1 MRIFLFSKLKVM
13 LVAAGC
19 ILAATAVMA
28 QEPVVGTVRND
39 MGEPI
44 GGVSVQAKNNE
55 RVRTQSGPDG
65 TFRLQVEETTI
76 LVLTSVGYELQEVA
90 AKPGSIIEIVMTG
103 SVESLEEVVIVGYG
117 SQRRT
122 SVTGSVSSIKG
133 EELVKRPVMRASA
146 ALQGMAAGVTVTQSS
161 GKPGADGGTIRIRG
175 IGTLGDSNPLV
186 LIDGVNGSLDGV
198 DPNDIES
205 ISVLKDAA
213 SASIYGARAANGVI
227 LVTTKKGKEGK
238 VNLSYEGFVGKQ
250 AFTDL
255 PEMVD
260 GYTYMAKDNEARS
273 NVGLT
278 PLYNDEFLSDYLQY
292 KNTDPDHYPD
302 NDWQKLLYTGS
313 GLTQRHH
320 ISVNGGSNVKVM
332 GSFSYQ
338 NQQGLVPGFNY
349 ETYAFRL
356 NTQTQINSRLKL
368 ETFMNGRHSPV
379 SSAVQGDGVVGA
391 ANRIPSIY
399 TARLSDGRWGI
410 AKDGYNTLAALED
423 GGDYREFFN
432 SLRLTGQLT
441 YQVLPDLDVELGFT
455 PNISDYSQKNFTKS
469 IATYLPG
476 EDKPAFITPNVARL
490 TQRET
495 QGWENTARLLVTYK
509 KNYQEHAFNVLGG
522 FEQIAYK
529 FRSMSAYREGFEFP
543 DLMELDA
550 GALPNWTNAGN
561 STSWALRSYFGRLN
575 YNFSDKYLLEANLR
589 VDGSSRF
596 ASDSR
601 YGVFPAISLGWV
613 LSNESFLDDVAWLDM
628 LKVRGSWGE
637 LGNQNI
643 GDNFPYASFLSLTGK
658 YIFNGKPVTTAILNE
673 LSNHVISWETT
684 TSKNIGLDFS
694 LFNNLDVN
702 FDYYQRETSGILLKL
717 EVPATVGLQPPY
729 QNAGVVRNTGW
740 DFLLNY
746 RNTIGSF
753 NYTVGANL
761 SNVKNEVVDLKGT
774 GPYISGYQL
783 IQEGYPINSLF
794 GYRSNGLYQTT
805 GEVESGP
812 SQFGDVKPGDIR
824 YIDVTGDNAVNADD
838 RVVIGNPIPRMNFG
852 VNLYGEYK
860 GFDLSLFLQGVGKR
874 DVILTNEAAWALYN
888 NNNMQVWQLDHW
900 TPQNVNAA
908 YPRLVAGS
916 THNNFQYADYW
927 VNDGS
932 YMRIK
937 NLQVGYS
944 LISEG
949 LQKAGV
955 QRLRVYASGDNIY
968 TFHNMFPGWDPE
980 RPNGDSAPYPIA
992 STYVLGLSL
1001 TF

>member
-1 MRIFLFSKLKVM
+1 MSMFLFSRCKLV
-13 LVAAGC
+13 LVAIAW
-19 ILAATAVMA
+19 LTATTAALG
-28 QEPVVGTVRND
+28 QQPVVGTVSNEA
-39 MGEPI
+39 GEPLV
-44 GGVSVQAKNNE
+44 GVSVHAKGNDHIRTISNQAGRFSVHVDTKT
-55 RVRTQSGPDG
+55 V
-65 TFRLQVEETTI
+65 
-76 LVLTSVGYELQEVA
+76 LVLTNMGFLAKEVVVE
-90 AKPGSIIEIVMTG
+90 PGTTIEVVMDE
-103 SVESLEEVVIVGYG
+103 SVESLEEVVVVGYG
-117 SQRRT
+117 RQRRT
-122 SVTGSVSSIKG
+122 SVTGAVSSLKG

-161 GKPGADGGTIRIRG
+161 GKPGGDGGTIRIRG

-186 LIDGVNGSLDGV
+186 LIDGVNGTLDGV

-205 ISVLKDAA
+205 VSVLKDAA

-238 VNLSYEGFVGKQ
+238 VNLNYEGFVGKQ

-260 GYTYMAKDNEARS
+260 GYTYMSKDNEARS

-278 PLYNDEFLSDYLQY
+278 PLYKEDVLRDYLQN
-292 KNTDPDHYPD
+292 KDTDPDHFPD

-320 ISVNGGSNVKVM
+320 ISVNGGNTVKVM

-338 NQQGLVPGFNY
+338 DQQGLVPGFNY

-356 NTQTQINSRLKL
+356 NTATQINERLTL
-368 ETFMNGRHSPV
+368 ETFINGRHSPV

-423 GGDYREFFN
+423 GGDYREFYN

-441 YQVLPDLDVELGFT
+441 YQVLPDLNIELGFT
-455 PNISDYSQKNFTKS
+455 PNISDYSQKNFAKT

-476 EDKPAFITPNVARL
+476 EEKPAFITPNVAKL

-495 QGWENTARLLVTYK
+495 QGWENTTRLLVTYK
-509 KNYQEHAFNVLGG
+509 KDFRRHEFQLLGG
-522 FEQIAYK
+522 FEQIDYK
-529 FRSMSAYREGFEFP
+529 FRAMNAYREGFEFP
-543 DLMELDA
+543 ELQELDA
-550 GALPNWTNAGN
+550 GALPNWTNSGN
-561 STSWALRSYFGRLN
+561 STTWALQSYFGRVN
-575 YNFSDKYLLEANLR
+575 YNFADKYLVEANLR

-596 ASDSR
+596 NSDSR
-601 YGVFPAISLGWV
+601 FGVFPAVSLGWV
-613 LSNESFLDDVAWLDM
+613 LSNETFLKDLAWMDM
-628 LKVRGSWGE
+628 LKLRGSWGR

-658 YIFNGKPVTTAILNE
+658 YIFNGKPVSTAILNE
-673 LSNHVISWETT
+673 LSNQEISWETT
-684 TSKNIGLDFS
+684 TSRNIGLDFS
-694 LFNNLDVN
+694 LFRNLDVA

-717 EVPATVGLQPPY
+717 EIPATIGLLPPY

-740 DFLLNY
+740 DFLANY
-746 RNTIGSF
+746 RNRIGAF
-753 NYTVGANL
+753 NYSVGANL
-761 SNVKNEVVDLKGT
+761 SNVKNEVMDLKGT
-774 GPYISGYQL
+774 GPYINGYRL
-783 IQEGYPINSLF
+783 IQEGYPINSLY
-794 GYRSNGLYQTT
+794 GYRANGLYQTED
-805 GEVESGP
+805 EVVNGP
-812 SQFGDVKPGDIR
+812 EQFGNVKPGDIR
-824 YIDVTGDNAVNADD
+824 YVDVTGNDVVNADD

-860 GFDLSLFLQGVGKR
+860 GFDLSVFLQGVGKR

-888 NNNMQVWQLDHW
+888 NNNMQVWQLDYW
-900 TPQNVNAA
+900 TPQNVNAR

-916 THNNFQYADYW
+916 THNNFQFSDFW
-927 VNDGS
+927 VNDGG

-937 NLQVGYS
+937 NVQVGYTLAS
-944 LISEG
+944 DKLR
-949 LQKAGV
+949 QFGV

-980 RPNGDSAPYPIA
+980 RPDGDSSPYPIA
-992 STYVLGLSL
+992 STYVMGVSL